1 MTYDLSLDLRVLM
14 DQLAAVRRSWQR
26 YRVLWSVQLA
36 YMAEYR
42 AEIVLW
48 ALSGVLPFVML
59 ALWRQA
65 AVPAAGFDAAGL
77 GRYFLSAF
85 VVRQFSVVWVVWQ
98 FEEDALQGRLSPY
111 LLQPMHPFWRYV
123 AAHQAEQATR
133 LPFVLL
139 IITGFFLLQPA
150 SFAWPAPPRLALGV
164 LAVGLAFTLNFLMQ
178 SLIACLCFWS
188 ERASALERLLMIPTL
203 FLSGLVAPL
212 QTFPPGLRQLALA
225 TPFPYLIGFPAQV
238 LAGGSFGPEQPFQL
252 PLSLMVMVGW
262 ILLLLPPL
270 RLLWRAGVRRYSA
283 MGA

>member
-1 MTYDLSLDLRVLM
+1 MNDSSFRPWSALW
-14 DQLAAVRRSWQR
+14 RSWRR
-26 YRVLWSVQLA
+26 YRVLWSVQFA

-48 ALSGVLPFVML
+48 ALSGLLPFIML
-59 ALWRQA
+59 AVWRQA
-65 AVPAAGFDAAGL
+65 EFPASGFDAAAL

-139 IITGFFLLQPA
+139 IVSGFFLLQPA

-164 LAVGLAFTLNFLMQ
+164 LTVGLAFTLNFLLQ

-188 ERASALERLLMIPTL
+188 ERASALERLIMIPIL

-212 QTFPPGLRQLALA
+212 QAFPPGLRHLVLL
-225 TPFPYLIGFPAQV
+225 TPFPYLIGFPATL
-238 LAGGSFGPEQPFQL
+238 LAGDALGPGQPFQL
-252 PLSLMVMVGW
+252 PASLLVMLAW
-262 ILLLLPPL
+262 IALLLPLL
-270 RLLWRAGVRRYSA
+270 RWLWWAGVRRYSA
-283 MGA
+283 MGG

>member
-1 MTYDLSLDLRVLM
+1 
-14 DQLAAVRRSWQR
+14 
-26 YRVLWSVQLA
+26 
-36 YMAEYR
+36 MAEYR

-48 ALSGVLPFVML
+48 ALSGLLPFIML
-59 ALWRQA
+59 ALWREA
-65 AVPAAGFDAAGL
+65 ALPAEGLDAAGL

-139 IITGFFLLQPA
+139 IISGFFVLQPD
-150 SFAWPAPPRLALGV
+150 SFAWPSPPRLLLGI
-164 LAVGLAFTLNFLMQ
+164 LAVGLAFALNFLLQ

-188 ERASALERLLMIPTL
+188 ERASALERLLLIPTL

-212 QTFPPGLRQLALA
+212 QVFPPGLRQVVLA
-225 TPFPYLIGFPAQV
+225 TPFPYLVGFPAQL
-238 LAGGSFGPEQPFQL
+238 LAGEPLGADQPFSL
-252 PLSLMVMVGW
+252 PLSVLVMVGW
-262 ILLLLPPL
+262 CALLLPCL
-270 RLLWRAGVRRYSA
+270 RWLWRAGVRRYSA